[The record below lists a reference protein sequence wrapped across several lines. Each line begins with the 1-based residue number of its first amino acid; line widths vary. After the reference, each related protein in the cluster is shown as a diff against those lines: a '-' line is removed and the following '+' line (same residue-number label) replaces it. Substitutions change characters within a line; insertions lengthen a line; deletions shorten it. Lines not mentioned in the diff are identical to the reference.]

1 MQQVAVQTLQS
12 LGHAARIA
20 SEPWVS
26 VQSVVRYRTQSAS
39 SGSPWQRPMGVG
51 VAVGAVLGETDGAA
65 VGDAVGVSVVGD
77 SDGEIVGEADGEIVG
92 EPVGRS
98 VKLAAKVS
106 MGSAVP
112 AAADPLSPLG
122 ASSPRSTNAVTENV
136 VIDSCWS
143 WERACGM

>member
-1 MQQVAVQTLQS
+1 
-12 LGHAARIA
+12 
-20 SEPWVS
+20 
-26 VQSVVRYRTQSAS
+26 
-39 SGSPWQRPMGVG
+39 MGVG
-51 VAVGAVLGETDGAA
+51 VAVGAVLGETVGAVLGETDGAA

-143 WERACGM
+143 WGRACGM